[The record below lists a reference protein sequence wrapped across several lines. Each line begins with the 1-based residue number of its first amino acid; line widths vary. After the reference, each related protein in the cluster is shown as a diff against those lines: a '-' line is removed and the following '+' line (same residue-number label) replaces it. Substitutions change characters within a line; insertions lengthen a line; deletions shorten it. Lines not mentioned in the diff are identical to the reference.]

1 MNIRFTSSLGCI
13 ASLMLFQTL
22 FVTAKNRNG
31 VRGLRANEILLD
43 GLPQRLLKNNDKN
56 RDKNRDKN
64 KDKNKNK
71 EKRIEIEKASLDSA
85 DDEERSGRDDIGSPV
100 GSTGSQLLPQNSEDT
115 EVESQTGKP
124 RESDQL
130 QSPTVAGSH
139 DGNNIFGSDPG
150 PSVGT
155 AGRNDFLDFEFDSE
169 KYVTGL
175 KMPPI
180 SFNMTVSELTSTIDT
195 DELKPHFKAFFEDIL
210 GMRSNEDWYP
220 LHSKSMHNISLKLFP
235 RTVDTYEDFLKE
247 SVEPSSQVRLVV
259 NGFVYVHMKNKDTG
273 VVTSMTR
280 SAGIISQQN
289 ESVVESAPQSTFYN
303 SFEHSLLLYFTFW
316 GTDGLQQLLEESGF
330 QKPIV
335 ESVTVGKKELL
346 SFGVDKDANYLYKG
360 DHDVAKPKR
369 TQGKETSDTEN
380 MASTGVSLK
389 CSWLIFITAIIAVTG
404 SYSTLGIIL

>member
-1 MNIRFTSSLGCI
+1 M
-13 ASLMLFQTL
+13 
-22 FVTAKNRNG
+22 
-31 VRGLRANEILLD
+31 LRACYTDVTRVYVNFLD
-43 GLPQRLLKNNDKN
+43 VFYFSCSAPAVAEQTASAVCAMQSHGNRLKNNDKN

-235 RTVDTYEDFLKE
+235 SK
-247 SVEPSSQVRLVV
+247 
-259 NGFVYVHMKNKDTG
+259 
-273 VVTSMTR
+273 
-280 SAGIISQQN
+280 
-289 ESVVESAPQSTFYN
+289 PQAQS
-303 SFEHSLLLYFTFW
+303 
-316 GTDGLQQLLEESGF
+316 
-330 QKPIV
+330 
-335 ESVTVGKKELL
+335 
-346 SFGVDKDANYLYKG
+346 
-360 DHDVAKPKR
+360 
-369 TQGKETSDTEN
+369 
-380 MASTGVSLK
+380 
-389 CSWLIFITAIIAVTG
+389 
-404 SYSTLGIIL
+404 